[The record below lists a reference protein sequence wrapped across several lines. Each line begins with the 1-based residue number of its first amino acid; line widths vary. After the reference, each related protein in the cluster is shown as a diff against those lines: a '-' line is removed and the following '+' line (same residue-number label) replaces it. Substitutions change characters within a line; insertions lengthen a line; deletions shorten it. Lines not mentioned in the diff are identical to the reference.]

1 MDRLILVRHAETA
14 VSAAGLMHPDSRL
27 ETPLSPAGERAARA
41 LGAALAGEPIAL
53 AVCSPRV
60 RARRTAEL
68 AVEGRGVPVA
78 DRPALAEVGVGGF
91 EGRPVQTYQRWARQH
106 PLDAAPPGGESL
118 LAAAGRYVEG
128 FRGLLAEPAPVVLAV
143 AHNLPVRMVVNVAAG
158 ADPLAG
164 PLQRV
169 AFDLRSE
176 LPAAGLARAVDAL
189 AAWCAAAPRARA

>member
-1 MDRLILVRHAETA
+1 VDRLILVRHAETA
-14 VSAAGLMHPDSRL
+14 VGAAGLMHPDSRV

-53 AVCSPRV
+53 AVCSPRL

-68 AVEGRGVPVA
+68 ALEDRDVPVV
-78 DRPALAEVGVGGF
+78 DRPQLAEVAAGGF
-91 EGRPVQTYQRWARQH
+91 EGRPVRAYQRWVRGH
-106 PLDAAPPGGESL
+106 PLDAAPTGGESL

-128 FRGLLAEPAPVVLAV
+128 FRSLLAEPAPVVLAV
-143 AHNLPVRMVVNVAAG
+143 VHNLPLRMVVNAEAG

-169 AFDLRSE
+169 AFGLRSE
-176 LPAAGLARAVDAL
+176 LAATRLAGAVDAL
-189 AAWCAAAPRARA
+189 AAWCAAAARARA